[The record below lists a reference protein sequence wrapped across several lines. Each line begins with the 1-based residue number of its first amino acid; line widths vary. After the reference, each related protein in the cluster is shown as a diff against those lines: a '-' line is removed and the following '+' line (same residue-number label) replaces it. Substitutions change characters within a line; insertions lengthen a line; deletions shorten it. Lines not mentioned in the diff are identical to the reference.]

1 MKFKSFVLFLLT
13 ILAPI
18 YAEEATTTTTMK
30 KADHFADAQKMVTD
44 KGYIIF
50 AFADKWDQYSK
61 KIIDRL
67 IKQPA
72 IIEATEG
79 VVCLY
84 HGVPQ
89 FPSQERVKADN
100 EKLGKLSIPKSDRP
114 ISYPAIYFYDKNGT
128 YYGVICGSIMMKGQP
143 ASIAKLMKE
152 YINNYQKQQHMLQ
165 LTNKEQ
171 GVKRAEILGKISEI
185 EHIPWPKDLL
195 KMIEKADPQDT
206 TGYVRRL
213 KFNMWGIRDM
223 MEKKEEKEI
232 LREINKMLSDK
243 AYTTI
248 QKQAMC
254 AYTLQLL
261 RNSSRKDTAK
271 DIKKYA
277 TRMYKLDPKSYLGK
291 SAASALRDWVYELS
305 IEDGWSPKVLPD
317 SREYTE
323 VAGQLPIKS
332 EGTYTV
338 TFEYTSGSDRLNICG
353 VKLYDGSKQIAE
365 DIHDGFSGVQK
376 HQHVYKLEVKSN
388 VKRPKLKVSFNMDKK
403 NSHGKIIIKKIK

>member
-1 MKFKSFVLFLLT
+1 MKFKFLVLFLMTL
-13 ILAPI
+13 LVPI
-18 YAEEATTTTTMK
+18 CAEESTTVTMK
-30 KADHFADAQKMVTD
+30 KADNFTEGQKIVTD

-67 IKQPA
+67 IKHPA
-72 IIEATEG
+72 IIEATEN

-84 HGVPQ
+84 HSVPQ
-89 FPSQERVKADN
+89 FPSPERNQADK
-100 EKLGKLSIPKSDRP
+100 EKLGKLTIPKSDRP
-114 ISYPAIYFYDKNGT
+114 ISYPAIFFYNKHGD
-128 YYGVICGSIMMKGQP
+128 YYGAICGSIMMRGQANP
-143 ASIAKLMKE
+143 IARLIKAYLD
-152 YINNYQKQQHMLQ
+152 NYQKQQELLQ
-165 LTNKEQ
+165 LANKEQ
-171 GVKRAEILGKISEI
+171 GTKRAEILGKISEL

-261 RNSSRKDTAK
+261 RNSSRKDTAN

-277 TRMYKLDPKSYLGK
+277 TRMYKLDPKSYLGQ
-291 SAASALRDWVYELS
+291 SAASVIRDWVYELS

-317 SREYTE
+317 STEYTE

-332 EGTYTV
+332 AGTYTV

-365 DIHDGFSGVQK
+365 DIHDGFSGIQK
-376 HQHVYKLEVKSN
+376 HKHVYELQVKSS
-388 VKRPKLKVSFNMDKK
+388 VKKPKLKVSFNMDKK